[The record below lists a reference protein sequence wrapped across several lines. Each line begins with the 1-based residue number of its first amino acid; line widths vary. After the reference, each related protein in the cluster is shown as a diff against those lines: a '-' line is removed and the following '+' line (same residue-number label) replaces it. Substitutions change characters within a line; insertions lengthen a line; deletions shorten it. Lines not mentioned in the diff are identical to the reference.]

1 MVKKHI
7 KYQCD
12 DKKIYMCMCGWVD
25 ESVRGMFLQTLRREI
40 AFLQIPTP
48 SINSSHPQ
56 PTETKPNN
64 HFWFEMEKEKKT
76 QTNWKFWWCPAILRA
91 TYIFLF
97 IYLFMYISSLLWGG
111 SQAAVSTLGSRGQM
125 FPLLPGWYY
134 PGNNIMFMQTA
145 FDIIAL
151 KQLKIGLCLQAKQ
164 LDHRLCYIP
173 LLQ

>member
-64 HFWFEMEKEKKT
+64 HFWFEMEKEKNK
-76 QTNWKFWWCPAILRA
+76 QTNKLKVLEVSRHFVGYV
-91 TYIFLF
+91 YIF

-111 SQAAVSTLGSRGQM
+111 SQAAVSTLGGRGQM